1 MNYCVSATKYYY
13 DRSYSNRHNCYVT
26 VKGDWPC
33 YRIHR
38 SLLHNLIF
46 WVVLLCVFTFWIPCW
61 DVRCDF
67 RIKAMLVSSV
77 PSVVCRRP
85 HVLFRMVVSSVPSVV
100 CSRPHVLFRMV
111 VSSVPSIVCSRP
123 HVLFTLVVFAGEKW
137 YPIHIVLLCFVFLR
151 LVYLMLS
158 VSLNCQFIMSPS
170 VFLNVYILYK

>member
-13 DRSYSNRHNCYVT
+13 DRSYSDRHNCYVT

-38 SLLHNLIF
+38 SLLHSLIF

-67 RIKAMLVSSV
+67 HIKAMVVSSVPSVVCRRPHVLFRMLVSSV

-85 HVLFRMVVSSVPSVV
+85 HVLF
-100 CSRPHVLFRMV
+100 
-111 VSSVPSIVCSRP
+111 
-123 HVLFTLVVFAGEKW
+123 TLVVFTGEKW
-137 YPIHIVLLCFVFLR
+137 CPTHIVLLCFVFLR

-170 VFLNVYILYK
+170 VFLNVYLLYK

>member
-46 WVVLLCVFTFWIPCW
+46 WVVLLCVFTFWVPCW

-85 HVLFRMVVSSVPSVV
+85 HVLF
-100 CSRPHVLFRMV
+100 
-111 VSSVPSIVCSRP
+111 
-123 HVLFTLVVFAGEKW
+123 TLVVFPGEKW
-137 YPIHIVLLCFVFLR
+137 CPTHIVLFCFVFPR

-158 VSLNCQFIMSPS
+158 VSLNCQFIMSHS
-170 VFLNVYILYK
+170 VFLYVYLLYKWLNMFYSWICTTYYPPATNHMFVVLIL